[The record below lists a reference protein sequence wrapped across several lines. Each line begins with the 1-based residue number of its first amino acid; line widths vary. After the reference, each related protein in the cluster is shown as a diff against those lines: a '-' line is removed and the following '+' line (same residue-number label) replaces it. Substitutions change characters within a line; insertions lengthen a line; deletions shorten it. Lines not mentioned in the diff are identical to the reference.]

1 MGQSTLVNRIISKYS
16 VIIWD
21 YTGNAFFFPA
31 HQISL
36 SFSSHSK
43 TYLCFTSKSLE
54 QQIHKPQCLTYAL
67 CVMYHVIEK
76 GVILG
81 SCLEFLVLSST
92 VRQAGAFRQVL
103 CEEAEE
109 VYRMSSNE
117 NIFLAALS
125 GFGVCLAREHVPC
138 AKPPGFHSVCI
149 LARLA
154 LDRLGHQK
162 HRFGPP
168 HCRRAIFC
176 PETF

>member
-1 MGQSTLVNRIISKYS
+1 MSLGQSTLVNRIISKYS

-54 QQIHKPQCLTYAL
+54 QQIHKPQCLAYAL
-67 CVMYHVIEK
+67 CVMYPVIEK

-125 GFGVCLAREHVPC
+125 GFGGMPC
-138 AKPPGFHSVCI
+138 K
-149 LARLA
+149 RT
-154 LDRLGHQK
+154 
-162 HRFGPP
+162 
-168 HCRRAIFC
+168 C
-176 PETF
+176 P